1 VSDSAQLAI
10 QIEGLVV
17 RYPGVHALRGVDLT
31 IEEGSFL
38 LIGGRSGGGKS
49 TLAHALLGL
58 LTTDSEPPAAVQG
71 RVTVGGLVPGH
82 ATTASIATRVG
93 LVFQNPATQ
102 LFNGTVE
109 EEVAFGPRNLDL
121 EPSEIARRV
130 EYALKAVGCEELRAR
145 SIRHLSGGE
154 QQRVAIAAS
163 LAMRPSILVL
173 DEPTANLDIQGT
185 DAVVRTLAG
194 LQGDYGITVVVIEH
208 RLKPFAN
215 AADRLVWLQD
225 GRVVEDGPPNQVL
238 SRVQAPPLTPFP
250 QSTGEES
257 LVTLERVTAGYNG
270 HPVLR
275 ECSLTLR
282 RGEIAAVVGPNG
294 AGKSTLARALAGLL
308 RPRDGRVVWHRG
320 RGSAGRVGFL
330 QQNPLH
336 QLVCPTVGEE
346 VSFAPLNLRRGSG
359 GPERLLEQAGLSGLS
374 GRPTQALSV
383 GEQQRTALAATLSG
397 EPRLLI
403 LDEPTL
409 GQDQHHLRDL
419 MALVRSLNEQGQAVL
434 LITHDR
440 DLVARCAGRVWEM
453 RDGHVKEIAKPDRS
467 ERALVSQ
474 EQSSHSEASAGL

>member
-10 QIEGLVV
+10 QIEGLDV
-17 RYPGVHALRGVDLT
+17 RYPGVHALRGVDLA
-31 IEEGSFL
+31 IEEGSFV

-58 LTTDSEPPAAVQG
+58 LATDSEPPAVVQG

-82 ATTASIATRVG
+82 ATTASLATRVG

-130 EYALKAVGCEELRAR
+130 DYALKAVGGKQLRAR

-185 DAVVRTLAG
+185 AAVVRTLAG

-208 RLKPFAN
+208 RLRPFLD
-215 AADRLVWLQD
+215 AATRLVWLED
-225 GRVVEDGPPNQVL
+225 GRVLHDGPPKHLMPLVE
-238 SRVQAPPLTPFP
+238 APSLPAFP
-250 QSTGEES
+250 RTTGGRP
-257 LVTLERVTAGYNG
+257 LVTLDRVTAGYNG
-270 HPVLR
+270 RTVLQD
-275 ECSLTLR
+275 CSLTLR
-282 RGEIAAVVGPNG
+282 DGEISAVVGPNG

-308 RPRDGRVVWHRG
+308 RPRNGRVVWHQG
-320 RGSAGRVGFL
+320 RGGAGRVGFL

-346 VSFAPLNLRRGSG
+346 VSFAPLNLRCGSG
-359 GPERLLEQAGLSGLS
+359 GLDRLLEKSGLSGLA

-440 DLVARCAGRVWEM
+440 DLVAHCAGRVWEM
-453 RDGHVKEIAKPDRS
+453 RDGHVKEIAKPERS
-467 ERALVSQ
+467 ERAIS
-474 EQSSHSEASAGL
+474 